1 MTMSEHSRHSPG
13 PGHETRDVQAGPTFR
28 AGLYILGAMFL
39 TAVVVVPLF
48 RLLKRDETAAQAP
61 AATALKVDP
70 GLLAAPGPRLL
81 TAEPKT
87 LAAFRSQEQEILTTY
102 AWVEKDK
109 GIVRIPVDEALRIVA
124 EHGLPTF
131 PAPAATPAPTPGGKK

>member
-1 MTMSEHSRHSPG
+1 MSEHSRRSPG

-39 TAVVVVPLF
+39 TAAVVVPLF
-48 RLLKRDETAAQAP
+48 RLLKSDETAAQAP
-61 AATALKVDP
+61 AATALKVDRGQLVP
-70 GLLAAPGPRLL
+70 AGPRLL

-87 LAAFRSQEQEILTTY
+87 LADFRRQEQEILTTY

-109 GIVRIPVDEALRIVA
+109 GIVRIPVDEAMRIVA
-124 EHGLPTF
+124 ERGLPTF
-131 PAPAATPAPTPGGKK
+131 PAPTATSAPTPGGRK